1 MGGKGAIGEGVAVA
15 RRMAASAQGIDS
27 GEEGHDWAL
36 AVGDDHGHAGD
47 QRRGGVPQLGSSD
60 GGEGVPVMER
70 AGLGASGCWWWGGK
84 GKNKRNL
91 ALYHVGNPNP
101 NLG

>member
-1 MGGKGAIGEGVAVA
+1 
-15 RRMAASAQGIDS
+15 
-27 GEEGHDWAL
+27 
-36 AVGDDHGHAGD
+36 
-47 QRRGGVPQLGSSD
+47 LGSSSR
-60 GGEGVPVMER
+60 GEGALVMER